1 MTQTLPPL
9 RNVTK
14 QFQSPKPL
22 RLNPYK
28 FKVLRK
34 KKLNNNY
41 VYAKI
46 SLCPTN
52 FLMTL

>member
-1 MTQTLPPL
+1 MPQTLSPL

-22 RLNPYK
+22 ILNSHK

-34 KKLNNNY
+34 KKLNDNY

-46 SLCPTN
+46 SLCSTN